1 MNKNNNEKDVP
12 LPALN
17 LADSL
22 STIKASLTVHVGSL
36 PPPEAV
42 ERYELVM
49 PGSFDRILTRA
60 EQEQQNKFEHNRTV
74 LAVHEHDV
82 REGWKFAHWGQFF
95 GFISVLI
102 VIIPYF
108 VVLGYTIWLDNFA
121 MFGAVLGAGVLAGLP
136 ALVRSFQ
143 KKGDKP

>member
-1 MNKNNNEKDVP
+1 MNENCNEKDEA

-22 STIKASLTVHVGSL
+22 ATIKASLTVHVGSL

-60 EQEQQNKFEHNRTV
+60 EQEQQNKFEHNRAV

-82 REGWKFAHWGQFF
+82 RSGWKFALLGQLF
-95 GFISVLI
+95 GFVSVLI
-102 VIIPYF
+102 VVIPYF
-108 VVLGYTIWLDNFA
+108 VILGLTVWFDNLA
-121 MFGAVLGAGVLAGLP
+121 MFSAVLGAGILAGLP

-143 KKGDKP
+143 NKGKK